1 MGTLGIVTAQVATG
15 GDSADNGWLAG
26 IGLEHSGSRLTA
38 YLQTQFTSPGFSQ
51 LGAGLF
57 ESAPSQRTFG
67 GIGLNFGT
75 HGSLQMA
82 YGLQSFHDAPS
93 VETVGLSY
101 SLSLRD
107 YGYLGLFASSTASG
121 EADSSVLLTWT
132 LPLGDRRS
140 VSSAVQYAPA
150 QADGKSGF
158 EAVTSAQRN
167 LPSGSGD
174 WLQRLVS
181 TADEQD
187 LGLAYQGRRG
197 MVAVDYSRRG
207 DSSGVR
213 ASATGGVAL
222 TAAGIM
228 PARRLDQSFAV
239 VQVADYANLSV
250 FVDNQPIGKT
260 DQKGRV
266 LVDSLRPYERNEISL
281 DPTQVPM
288 DGAIAQSAIG
298 ITPVYRSGAL
308 VRFPVTRLRCDR
320 ASRATRWHPVPAGS
334 HGTVRGSRHDFRSR
348 LTDCCTSKACRF
360 DMDAQVVWQGGQC
373 RASLRRPAGTD
384 PIPDLGTLQC
394 E

>member
-1 MGTLGIVTAQVATG
+1 L
-15 GDSADNGWLAG
+15 
-26 IGLEHSGSRLTA
+26 
-38 YLQTQFTSPGFSQ
+38 
-51 LGAGLF
+51 
-57 ESAPSQRTFG
+57 
-67 GIGLNFGT
+67 
-75 HGSLQMA
+75 
-82 YGLQSFHDAPS
+82 
-93 VETVGLSY
+93 LS
-101 SLSLRD
+101 
-107 YGYLGLFASSTASG
+107 
-121 EADSSVLLTWT
+121 WT
-132 LPLGDRRS
+132 LPLGDRRT
-140 VSSAVQYAPA
+140 VSSALQYSPA

-167 LPSGSGD
+167 LPSGIGVGYN
-174 WLQRLVS
+174 VS
-181 TADEQD
+181 ASTGDEQD
-187 LGLAYQGRRG
+187 LGFAYQGGRG
-197 MVAVDYSRRG
+197 MVAIDYSRRG

-308 VRFPVTRLRCDR
+308 VRFPVTRAFAATVRLVRSDGSAVPPGATAQLDGASTEFPVGLDGLLYVEGLQ
-320 ASRATRWHPVPAGS
+320 ASR
-334 HGTVRGSRHDFRSR
+334 
-348 LTDCCTSKACRF
+348 
-360 DMDAQVVWQGGQC
+360 DAQVVWQGGQC

-394 E
+394 Q